1 MEEDKYNTKA
11 ELRNDFARVF
21 FENGVDS
28 FINRTP
34 SLPHPIPHPS
44 LI

>member
-1 MEEDKYNTKA
+1 MEEDKFNPNA

-28 FINRTP
+28 FINR
-34 SLPHPIPHPS
+34 IPH
-44 LI
+44 LNCRR